1 MKSAVTCLASL
12 LIALLSAQGVA
23 RADLPSSSR
32 VKTIRSLAWLYENI
46 YSKYLNLD
54 EDSAGITLHDC
65 SDQNNSGTFWRIRRT
80 STYRGYA
87 KVYVFENRMNGR
99 GNSAFLG
106 IDANTGALQM
116 NWTHDRETTNWLI
129 RYTGKHYGF
138 DAFVIQTLAH
148 NPGGND
154 FYFLSVDPTTGVPKL
169 TKKLNET
176 SFWFFGEVDDLP
188 TELLGD
194 QGLSA
199 WAEDAGVGF

>member
-1 MKSAVTCLASL
+1 MKSALTCLASL
-12 LIALLSAQGVA
+12 LLALFVAQSVA

-32 VKTIRSLAWLYENI
+32 VKTIRSLAGLHEEI

-54 EDSAGITLHDC
+54 EDTAGITLHDR
-65 SDQNNSGTFWRIRRT
+65 SNQNNSGTFWRVRRT

-87 KVYVFENRMNGR
+87 KVYVIENRMNGR

-106 IDANTGALQM
+106 INANTGELQM

-129 RYTGKHYGF
+129 RYAGKHYGF
-138 DAFVIQTLAH
+138 DAYIIQCLAH

-154 FYFLSVDPTTGVPKL
+154 FNFLSVDPNTGVPQL

-176 SFWFFGEVDDLP
+176 SYWFFGKVEDLP
-188 TELLGD
+188 TEIIGD